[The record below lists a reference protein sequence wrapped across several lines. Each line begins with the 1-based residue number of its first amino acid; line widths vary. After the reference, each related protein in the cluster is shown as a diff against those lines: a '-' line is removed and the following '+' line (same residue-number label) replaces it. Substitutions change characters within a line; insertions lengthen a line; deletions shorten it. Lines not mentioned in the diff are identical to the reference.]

1 MDLFMLSG
9 YLLNKGQGDW
19 TRPSRD
25 TGSPANLVPAYFV
38 VASWWKN
45 SFSSVIFSVE
55 RVQLYSMSLMDWQ
68 LETTHVV
75 FSSPVPLITCIFSLQ
90 SKKWFI
96 QALAMYHLINNSTNG
111 SASFLCLPHPTCKH
125 KNVERTQGQEMW
137 FLWSKLAFRICH
149 LGGAKVLPR
158 CLNPQKTHAC
168 KFHQPP
174 NSG

>member
-9 YLLNKGQGDW
+9 YLLNKGQGNRETFKGYWEPSKFGAGLFCSGIMMEKTARLQCENFRGFCAALLYVSSGLAIRNNTCVFW
-19 TRPSRD
+19 T
-25 TGSPANLVPAYFV
+25 
-38 VASWWKN
+38 
-45 SFSSVIFSVE
+45 
-55 RVQLYSMSLMDWQ
+55 
-68 LETTHVV
+68 
-75 FSSPVPLITCIFSLQ
+75 PVPLINVFSLQ

-96 QALAMYHLINNSTNG
+96 QALAIYHLIKNRTNG